1 MPKWYGRHWIFLR
14 TDGSPTVAASTRH
27 PLRHDFRNSPTTGRN
42 NAVYGAAVR
51 FEVRNVDFEV
61 EAVVSL
67 AHVTGKLTIE
77 ERDGSL
83 KPTAGLQLNLQPK
96 RIGPAQRATT
106 AADGSF
112 DFDRVG
118 PNEYTV
124 EFTGLPADAY
134 IACLSRQRSTLPG
147 KTSDA
152 LESVPKRRT
161 LEKVERN
168 ESFRFVPYATL
179 KSKCNVQRSIFGIFR
194 RSITRRSSA
203 SY

>member
-1 MPKWYGRHWIFLR
+1 RRYSGRQPIWRRSSNSSRTISIINGCIQAWKDGCHLPKWYGRHWIFLR

-83 KPTAGLQLNLQPK
+83 KPTAGLQLN
-96 RIGPAQRATT
+96 
-106 AADGSF
+106 
-112 DFDRVG
+112 
-118 PNEYTV
+118 
-124 EFTGLPADAY
+124 
-134 IACLSRQRSTLPG
+134 
-147 KTSDA
+147 
-152 LESVPKRRT
+152 
-161 LEKVERN
+161 
-168 ESFRFVPYATL
+168 
-179 KSKCNVQRSIFGIFR
+179 
-194 RSITRRSSA
+194 
-203 SY
+203 